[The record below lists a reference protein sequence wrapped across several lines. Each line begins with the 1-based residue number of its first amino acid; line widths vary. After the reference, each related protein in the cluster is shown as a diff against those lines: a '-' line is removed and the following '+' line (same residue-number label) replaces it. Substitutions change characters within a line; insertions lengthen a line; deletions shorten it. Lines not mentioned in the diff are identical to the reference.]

1 MVMPCRR
8 LVQTESV
15 ITPSTSLE
23 VNNVYMRIWAKVVQV
38 NEKTCEKMCWMAW
51 VLSIRIS
58 VSLENLFATTGFFR
72 KTWNYMSVGL
82 CPCMLTQNVP
92 TNRPR
97 YLLYQHLAEWY
108 ISTQRSDTQI
118 YSVKDVPSFRDR
130 LSLRIVRR
138 TPRVKLF
145 TPHTHEALLTGKWKN
160 LPTTVRFFTFVT
172 WWFDDNEIVIRYITL
187 HSFQHK
193 NI

>member
-1 MVMPCRR
+1 MYIFGRKKAN
-8 LVQTESV
+8 LSQSSL
-15 ITPSTSLE
+15 STS
-23 VNNVYMRIWAKVVQV
+23 RRKKHAKQ
-38 NEKTCEKMCWMAW
+38 MCWMAW

-58 VSLENLFATTGFFR
+58 VRLENLFATTGFFR
-72 KTWNYMSVGL
+72 KTWKYMSVGL

-108 ISTQRSDTQI
+108 ISTQQSDTQI

-130 LSLRIVRR
+130 LSLRIVQR
-138 TPRVKLF
+138 TPHVKLF

-160 LPTTVRFFTFVT
+160 LPTTVSFFTSAT
-172 WWFDDNEIVIRYITL
+172 WWFDNDEVVVFVTLRYIRFSTKI
-187 HSFQHK
+187 FK
-193 NI
+193 KFTRW